1 MHLAL
6 SESGVPPGE
15 EVWLVGDTA
24 LDMQCAMNSGCVA
37 VLLGE
42 AANPEEFARFA
53 PRLSFTDGTSLFRF
67 LEGLRIHGGGPSS

>member
-1 MHLAL
+1 
-6 SESGVPPGE
+6 
-15 EVWLVGDTA
+15 
-24 LDMQCAMNSGCVA
+24 MQCAMNSGCVA

-53 PRLSFTDGTSLFRF
+53 PRLSFNDGTSLFRS